1 MAQRWTPSDGI
12 VSPEMEAAMDT
23 REAQKVVR
31 RLAAAEG
38 FLQLEMPN
46 YALVE
51 LDSVTDAGPLEAV
64 AQLFRGEA
72 LQAQAQFADAI
83 PLLRK
88 AAELFPAPFNQ
99 RALLDLSH
107 CYREQGEVELA
118 DRAEADAAPPLGPDG
133 EPLEV
138 RLVVLPI
145 FEVQSG
151 KSQFGR
157 NSGK

>member
-51 LDSVTDAGPLEAV
+51 LDSVTDAGPLEV
-64 AQLFRGEA
+64 LRGDLIFHPGQLNDLHR
-72 LQAQAQFADAI
+72 ADQHFQ
-83 PLLRK
+83 L
-88 AAELFPAPFNQ
+88 
-99 RALLDLSH
+99 
-107 CYREQGEVELA
+107 
-118 DRAEADAAPPLGPDG
+118 
-133 EPLEV
+133 
-138 RLVVLPI
+138 
-145 FEVQSG
+145 
-151 KSQFGR
+151 
-157 NSGK
+157 